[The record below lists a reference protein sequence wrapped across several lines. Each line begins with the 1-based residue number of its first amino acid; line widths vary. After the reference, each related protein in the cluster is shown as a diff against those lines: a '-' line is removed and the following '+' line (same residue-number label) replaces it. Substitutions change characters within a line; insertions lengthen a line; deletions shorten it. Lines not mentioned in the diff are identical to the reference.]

1 MIGYETMSG
10 RLRSTLRI
18 RNYGMSEFVT
28 LVGYLVHSR
37 DEDFQRFNSR
47 ENDIKLMQ
55 SQYKQMQMRL
65 ESMEGVRAELEENSR
80 YLLLFLF

>member
-1 MIGYETMSG
+1 
-10 RLRSTLRI
+10 
-18 RNYGMSEFVT
+18 MSEFVI
-28 LVGYLVHSR
+28 LVGYLVHYR